1 MNLSDIISVDP
12 AKKTL
17 GALHPDTACRILRR
31 SRIYNNIAKPA
42 KKKTLDFL
50 FASLAP
56 GVDKFGGYMLLFRSL
71 FAAML
76 IVSGSFIIVGEIE
89 AQESLIPDFD
99 FAVAEIISG
108 TLIALGLLTRFASF
122 ATTMMFGALS
132 IVSILS
138 GIFNLQAMMSLFG
151 SLVFLIFGA
160 GKFSCDFLLRK
171 AIINKASAKRRKIEN
186 ERLSYKA
193 FRNRIEEL

>member
-1 MNLSDIISVDP
+1 
-12 AKKTL
+12 
-17 GALHPDTACRILRR
+17 
-31 SRIYNNIAKPA
+31 
-42 KKKTLDFL
+42 
-50 FASLAP
+50 
-56 GVDKFGGYMLLFRSL
+56 MLLFRSL
-71 FAAML
+71 FAAIL

-89 AQESLIPDFD
+89 ALESLIPDLD

-108 TLIALGLLTRFASF
+108 ALIALGLLTRFASF

-171 AIINKASAKRRKIEN
+171 AIINKASARRRKIEN